1 MKPDTS
7 GSILLTRPRQRSN
20 PHSGKVLQIK
30 FPAPKAQNMV
40 SLPGEKGVVEVS
52 IWSAHKQSEIK
63 LSGSLQT
70 IHVMITGQKNVAFKI
85 F

>member
-7 GSILLTRPRQRSN
+7 GSILLTRPRQKN
-20 PHSGKVLQIK
+20 PHSGKALQIK
-30 FPAPKAQNMV
+30 FPAPKAQKMV

-52 IWSAHKQSEIK
+52 IWYKQSEIK
-63 LSGSLQT
+63 LSGRLQT

>member
-1 MKPDTS
+1 
-7 GSILLTRPRQRSN
+7 
-20 PHSGKVLQIK
+20 
-30 FPAPKAQNMV
+30 MV

-63 LSGSLQT
+63 LSDRLQT